1 MSEISLEV
9 DPKELEKFW
18 KVPEEVGKRSFKY
31 LVQEI
36 HAGFK
41 DESPIG
47 KKAGGRLSKWKRKK
61 VNDWEYQIFDG
72 PEYALYVALGTGIYG
87 PEKRPYTIR
96 AVNKKCLHFVWKGQE
111 IFAKHVTVQG
121 QRPNPYHERGV
132 KRGVDRINEFIRK
145 AQREVTGGV

>member
-1 MSEISLEV
+1 MSYSFEV
-9 DPKELEKFW
+9 DQKELEKLF

-36 HAGFK
+36 HAGFI

-47 KKAGGRLSKWKRKK
+47 KKGGGKLSKWELKK
-61 VNDWEYQIFDG
+61 VNDWEYMIYDG

-87 PEKRPYTIR
+87 EKKRPIVPVKAR
-96 AVNKKCLHFVWKGQE
+96 ALRFVINGQV
-111 IFAKHVTVQG
+111 IFAKSVKG

-132 KRGVDRINEFIRK
+132 ARGVKRIDEFIRK
-145 AQREVTGGV
+145 AQKEVMGGV

>member
-1 MSEISLEV
+1 MTEGIILEV

-18 KVPEEVGKRSFKY
+18 KVPEEVGKRAFKY
-31 LVQEI
+31 LVMEI
-36 HAGFK
+36 QAGFI
-41 DESPIG
+41 DESPVD
-47 KKAGGRLSKWKRKK
+47 KGRLQKWKLKK
-61 VNDWEYQIFDG
+61 VNDWEYKIHDG
-72 PEYALYVALGTGIYG
+72 PEYALFVALGTGIYG

-132 KRGVDRINEFIRK
+132 KRGVDRIDEFIRK